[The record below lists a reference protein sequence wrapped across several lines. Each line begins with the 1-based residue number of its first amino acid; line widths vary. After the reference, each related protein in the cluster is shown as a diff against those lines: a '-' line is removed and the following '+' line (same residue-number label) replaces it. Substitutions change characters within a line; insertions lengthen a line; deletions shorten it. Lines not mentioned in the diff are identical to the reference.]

1 MLPSSARIQLYTLVP
16 LLSSPSTT
24 NSSSS
29 LHPFCAFARSFASCS
44 VRACCVVSEMFS
56 LSMTARRVD
65 LGIFTRDLP
74 LTGQRGAAPSGVHGA
89 CALLTNCNLTFCIH
103 DSIRDL
109 GRVRFPSASSALSI
123 TFSLNTGDTFFR
135 RPQLR

>member
-1 MLPSSARIQLYTLVP
+1 MLPSSARIQLYTLLP

-65 LGIFTRDLP
+65 PGSSP
-74 LTGQRGAAPSGVHGA
+74 APTHRTARRS
-89 CALLTNCNLTFCIH
+89 TI
-103 DSIRDL
+103 
-109 GRVRFPSASSALSI
+109 
-123 TFSLNTGDTFFR
+123 R
-135 RPQLR
+135 RPRSLCTGHCVTIHSTIPRYGAQAIE